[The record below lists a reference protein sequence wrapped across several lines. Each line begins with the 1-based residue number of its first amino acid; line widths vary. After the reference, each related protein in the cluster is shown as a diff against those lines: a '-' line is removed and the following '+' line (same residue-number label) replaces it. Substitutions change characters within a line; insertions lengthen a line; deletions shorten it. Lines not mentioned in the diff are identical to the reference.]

1 MQQSSKTQ
9 VSVKKREEKDY
20 LYINMW
26 LLLMIPGVI
35 ILGVVYLFPQLFDV
49 DTISIL
55 ALVGTVL
62 TLGCCLC
69 VRKAL
74 EPGVQQS
81 RIVAWFVFSLSLL
94 AVVVGVIAVYDNKKI
109 IVILS
114 LLMTVPISFFS
125 SLPTF
130 YYGDRREN
138 EL

>member
-1 MQQSSKTQ
+1 
-9 VSVKKREEKDY
+9 
-20 LYINMW
+20 
-26 LLLMIPGVI
+26 MIPGVI